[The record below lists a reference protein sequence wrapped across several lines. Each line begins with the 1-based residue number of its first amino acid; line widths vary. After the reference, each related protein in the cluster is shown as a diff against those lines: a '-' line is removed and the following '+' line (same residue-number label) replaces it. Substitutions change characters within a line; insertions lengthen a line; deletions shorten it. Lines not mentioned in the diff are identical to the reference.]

1 MRAKPQDVDGSQR
14 WRAPQRRPTPRG
26 GTTRLM
32 RGAKRL
38 LLEAAGWVMLLGG
51 LAAIPL
57 PGPGLL
63 ITFAGLVLLSR
74 QYAWAERRVGRV
86 RSRALDGAAQSV
98 ATWPRLAVSIGA
110 AFLLLA
116 AGVAWIVSPPPPTWW
131 PLAETW
137 WLPGGAVVGA
147 SQLASAV
154 IALALLGYSYGRF
167 RARPETSTP
176 IASAIVSAGQP
187 TPTSSPVLRPGAVR
201 RDNMRGGRCEVPCQC
216 LCASAA

>member
-1 MRAKPQDVDGSQR
+1 
-14 WRAPQRRPTPRG
+14 
-26 GTTRLM
+26 M

-38 LLEAAGWVMLLGG
+38 FFEAAGWVMLLGG

-74 QYAWAERRVGRV
+74 EYAWAERRVGWV

-110 AFLLLA
+110 AVLLLA

-176 IASAIVSAGQP
+176 IAIVGADQP
-187 TPTSSPVLRPGAVR
+187 TPAGSPVLRPGAVR
-201 RDNMRGGRCEVPCQC
+201 RDNMKGERCEVPCQC
-216 LCASAA
+216 LCTSAA

>member
-1 MRAKPQDVDGSQR
+1 MRAKPQDVDGSPT
-14 WRAPQRRPTPRG
+14 APQRRPTSRG
-26 GTTRLM
+26 GMTRLM

-38 LLEAAGWVMLLGG
+38 FFEAAGWVMLLGG

-74 QYAWAERRVGRV
+74 QYAWAERRVGWV

-98 ATWPRLAVSIGA
+98 ATWPRLAVSIGVA
-110 AFLLLA
+110 VLLLA
-116 AGVAWIVSPPPPTWW
+116 AGVAWIVSPPAPGWW
-131 PLAETW
+131 PLVQTW

-154 IALALLGYSYGRF
+154 IALFLLGYSYGRF

-176 IASAIVSAGQP
+176 IAIVGAGQP
-187 TPTSSPVLRPGAVR
+187 TPTGSPVLRPGAVR
-201 RDNMRGGRCEVPCQC
+201 RDNMKGERCEVPCQC